1 MSFESE
7 LEKGIFCIPRCNSC
21 KKIVWPP
28 SKICSHCLGPVSL
41 TNGNIEGKIIEF
53 SRKEENYFCIVE
65 FEDEIKIVAKSMKIP
80 EIGQKVKISKC
91 GIEDSNNYFF
101 YVN

>member
-7 LEKGIFCIPRCNSC
+7 LEKGNFCIPRCNSC

-28 SKICSHCLGPVSL
+28 SKFCSHCLGSVSAQK
-41 TNGNIEGKIIEF
+41 GNFEGKIIEF
-53 SRKEENYFCIVE
+53 SRQDESYFCMVE
-65 FEDEIKIVAKSMKIP
+65 FEEEIRILAKSSKVP

-91 GIEDSNNYFF
+91 GIESNNNYFF
-101 YVN
+101 YIN